1 MNETFAPLHWQEIAR
16 NGKEDLPFLR
26 YFEEM
31 MGSAAG
37 GVAWT
42 EPPRP
47 TERTGGADTSAGH

>member
-16 NGKEDLPFLR
+16 NRKEDLPFLR

-31 MGSAAG
+31 MSSSAGGAAG
-37 GVAWT
+37 T

-47 TERTGGADTSAGH
+47 TERTASADSSAGR